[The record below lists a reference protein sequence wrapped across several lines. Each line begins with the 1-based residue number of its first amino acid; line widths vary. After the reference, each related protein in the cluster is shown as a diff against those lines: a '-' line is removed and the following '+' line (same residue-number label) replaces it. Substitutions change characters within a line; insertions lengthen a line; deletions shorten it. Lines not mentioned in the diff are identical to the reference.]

1 MLQTTNIHMKSF
13 LLILLTVSFQLT
25 VFSQSPIVLDR
36 VVAIVGDYTVLQSD
50 IEDQYKQYRAQG
62 VTIPDLKCE
71 ILRDLL
77 EEKLMLNQAKID
89 SFEVS
94 EGAVESQLESRMQYF
109 IGMIGSQEELE
120 AYFEKT
126 MLEIK
131 ADFRESMRNQMITQ
145 QMHQTITQDIKV
157 SPMEVR
163 SFYNR
168 MHKDSIPIIN
178 TSVEIQQIVA
188 YPVLSEQAVFE
199 VKERLLDFRRR
210 VSEGES
216 FETLAILYSE
226 DGSASAGGE
235 IGFLTKAELD
245 PEYAKAAFSLKENQ
259 ISKIVESAFGF
270 HLIQLISRK
279 DDRANTRHI
288 LLKPT
293 VSTDAR
299 KKAVTKLDSVLTL
312 VRADS
317 LNFSTAAMY
326 FSEDKNTRL
335 SGGKVINPK
344 TNSSLFELDQMD
356 TKDYL
361 VIRDMKVGDISEPYE
376 SIDEN
381 GKIIYKVV
389 TLKSR
394 IEPHKANLQQDYNLF
409 QAAARNEKEKKL
421 IDKWIR
427 EKQEETY
434 IRIDNAVKSCEFL
447 MKGWL
452 VN

>member
-1 MLQTTNIHMKSF
+1 
-13 LLILLTVSFQLT
+13 LIS
-25 VFSQSPIVLDR
+25 
-36 VVAIVGDYTVLQSD
+36 G
-50 IEDQYKQYRAQG
+50 
-62 VTIPDLKCE
+62 
-71 ILRDLL
+71 
-77 EEKLMLNQAKID
+77 
-89 SFEVS
+89 
-94 EGAVESQLESRMQYF
+94 EGS
-109 IGMIGSQEELE
+109 
-120 AYFEKT
+120 
-126 MLEIK
+126 
-131 ADFRESMRNQMITQ
+131 
-145 QMHQTITQDIKV
+145 
-157 SPMEVR
+157 VR
-163 SFYNR
+163 
-168 MHKDSIPIIN
+168 
-178 TSVEIQQIVA
+178 
-188 YPVLSEQAVFE
+188 
-199 VKERLLDFRRR
+199 
-210 VSEGES
+210 GES